1 MATRN
6 GKIVKP
12 SNITNV
18 YFNAWVRYSEKDAWV
33 TLVNDSPN
41 PANDVILYD
50 TEKPLYVK
58 VAVSSTG
65 GSDKYSFQ
73 GLNSGGGGIGGHGND
88 DIWTDNI
95 NSTVTRWEAKE
106 FELYFEAGQTGGAW
120 EIHFPLEQT
129 IPLTLLPDGT
139 CQAVGKTF
147 EPPTNDSTSNIE
159 STIKI
164 RPVEPYSLTPKQ
176 PSLTYGKDGGS
187 GDISMDA
194 VWNDAEKGFDVKF
207 TYNRIRDI
215 SLTFQAEGAMAT
227 EKYGAFGDLGK
238 SLSVTP
244 VSTDSVIAVLARGK
258 TNMNAVT
265 FADLSAYLNDKP
277 INPND
282 ACDMCAYA
290 LYATAGV
297 NNVVWCGGTDLA
309 ACIKTFQDYMTRTP
323 QVSCIVIDGGFTTTK
338 EDAATILAGIK
349 KIDGHWDATAILN
362 CNAAADHTGKP
373 CSSEDAVVTMG
384 FIKTGA
390 NILPLSAI
398 RAGLCARSDAEYGAP
413 ARSGGNLP
421 IPNAEAWGSYEG
433 NSFTAMPISETL
445 ATSLSAE
452 GVCAV
457 VNYSGTYRTWG
468 DHTSL
473 FAAGTITDERARFD
487 NSIRMLRSITNRFQ
501 LKYRASIDSPFT
513 LQMRNDIINEQLDY
527 LNGLVAKGAL
537 IGKPTCEFRAID
549 NPKDNIQKGEF
560 KWNITCTTTNPL
572 KYAYVNV
579 SYTSA
584 GLDSLVEEG

>member
-1 MATRN
+1 MAFTLIFS
-6 GKIVKP
+6 GYV
-12 SNITNV
+12 TNYSHAKFSIYCKTSEDAEWTHV
-18 YFNAWVRYSEKDAWV
+18 GENYSGLQAIPAWNQDTDMWVMLRRSSDQGYCLQQKD
-33 TLVNDSPN
+33 
-41 PANDVILYD
+41 
-50 TEKPLYVK
+50 
-58 VAVSSTG
+58 
-65 GSDKYSFQ
+65 GS
-73 GLNSGGGGIGGHGND
+73 G
-88 DIWTDNI
+88 WM
-95 NSTVTRWEAKE
+95 R
-106 FELYFEAGQTGGAW
+106 
-120 EIHFPLEQT
+120 
-129 IPLTLLPDGT
+129 
-139 CQAVGKTF
+139 
-147 EPPTNDSTSNIE
+147 
-159 STIKI
+159 
-164 RPVEPYSLTPKQ
+164 
-176 PSLTYGKDGGS
+176 PSLIVP
-187 GDISMDA
+187 GDSSVSVAYEIEE
-194 VWNDAEKGFDVKF
+194 WDAEHVIFHVKSKDYGADKQIGVSIPQSSCCTTYFDTDHAFVDGPPWYPELNMDYLIRLRAKSPASFVKSSKPQAKWQGSSSDVKF
-207 TYNRIRDI
+207 TPVWNSGSNGWDI
-215 SLTFQAEGAMAT
+215 TINPSVNGGLTIDYEYEVSMAT

-244 VSTDSVIAVLARGK
+244 VSTDTVVAVLARGK
-258 TNMNAVT
+258 TDLNAAT
-265 FADLSAYLNDKP
+265 FADLSAYLGDRS
-277 INPND
+277 INPSD

-362 CNAAADHTGKP
+362 CNAAQDHTGKP

-390 NILPLSAI
+390 NVLPLSAI

-421 IPNAEAWGSYEG
+421 IPNAEAWGSYDS
-433 NSFTAMPISETL
+433 NNFTAMPISETL
-445 ATSLSAE
+445 STSLSAE

-572 KYAYVNV
+572 KYAYVSV

>member
-1 MATRN
+1 MAN
-6 GKIVKP
+6 IAFGISGKLAHSGIKFNEFVKHSESEEWKQVITDATNDVNYYYDP
-12 SNITNV
+12 TQKDLYVRLQISPRNIT
-18 YFNAWVRYSEKDAWV
+18 R
-33 TLVNDSPN
+33 
-41 PANDVILYD
+41 
-50 TEKPLYVK
+50 
-58 VAVSSTG
+58 
-65 GSDKYSFQ
+65 YSFQ
-73 GLNSGGGGIGGHGND
+73 GNNSEGYGFGHADDDAFVLGTDVGADPVKWTRDELEFFVPKKTDSGGMSIYAPYQN
-88 DIWTDNI
+88 
-95 NSTVTRWEAKE
+95 
-106 FELYFEAGQTGGAW
+106 
-120 EIHFPLEQT
+120 T
-129 IPLTLLPDGT
+129 IPLTLLPEGT
-139 CQAVGKTF
+139 CESIGKTF
-147 EPPTNDSTSNIE
+147 EPPTNDSTNNIE

-164 RPVEPYSLTPKQ
+164 RPVEPYSLKPEQ
-176 PSLTYGKDGGS
+176 PSLTYGNSGS
-187 GDISMDA
+187 GSISMDA

-207 TYNRIRDI
+207 TYNRISNI
-215 SLTFQAEGAMAT
+215 SLTFQAEGAMTT

-244 VSTDSVIAVLARGK
+244 VSTDTVIAVLARGK
-258 TNMNAVT
+258 TDMNAAT
-265 FADLSAYLNDKP
+265 FADLAAYLNDKP
-277 INPND
+277 INPSD

-390 NILPLSAI
+390 NVLPLSAI

-421 IPNAEAWGSYEG
+421 IPNAEAWGSYES

-572 KYAYVNV
+572 KYAYVSV

>member
-1 MATRN
+1 MAYTLKFS
-6 GKIVKP
+6 GYATYYAYAQYVIYCKTLVDAEW
-12 SNITNV
+12 TNV
-18 YFNAWVRYSEKDAWV
+18 GEN
-33 TLVNDSPN
+33 
-41 PANDVILYD
+41 
-50 TEKPLYVK
+50 
-58 VAVSSTG
+58 
-65 GSDKYSFQ
+65 
-73 GLNSGGGGIGGHGND
+73 GGGLRAIPAWNQDTDMWVMLRRSGKND
-88 DIWTDNI
+88 YCLQQ
-95 NSTVTRWEAKE
+95 R
-106 FELYFEAGQTGGAW
+106 
-120 EIHFPLEQT
+120 
-129 IPLTLLPDGT
+129 DGS
-139 CQAVGKTF
+139 GWM
-147 EPPTNDSTSNIE
+147 
-159 STIKI
+159 
-164 RPVEPYSLTPKQ
+164 R
-176 PSLTYGKDGGS
+176 PSLIIT
-187 GDISMDA
+187 GDSSVSVAYEIEE
-194 VWNDAEKGFDVKF
+194 WDAEHVIFHVKSKDYGADKEIGVSIPQSSCCPTYFDKVHAFVDGPPWYPETNVEYLIRFRANPPASFVKSSKPQAKWQGSSSDVKF
-207 TYNRIRDI
+207 TPVWNSGSNGWDI
-215 SLTFQAEGAMAT
+215 TISPSVNDYLTIDYEYEVSMAT

-244 VSTDSVIAVLARGK
+244 VSTDTVIAVLARGK
-258 TNMNAVT
+258 TDMNAVT
-265 FADLSAYLNDKP
+265 FADLSAYLGDRS
-277 INPND
+277 INPSD

-390 NILPLSAI
+390 NVLPLSAI

-421 IPNAEAWGSYEG
+421 IPNAEAWGSYDG
-433 NSFTAMPISETL
+433 SAFTAMPISETL

-572 KYAYVNV
+572 KYAYVSV

>member
-1 MATRN
+1 MAN
-6 GKIVKP
+6 ISFGISGKLANSGIRFNEFVKHSESEEWKQVVEDGTNVNYTYDP
-12 SNITNV
+12 TEKDLYVRLQISPRNIT
-18 YFNAWVRYSEKDAWV
+18 R
-33 TLVNDSPN
+33 
-41 PANDVILYD
+41 
-50 TEKPLYVK
+50 
-58 VAVSSTG
+58 
-65 GSDKYSFQ
+65 YSFQ
-73 GLNSGGGGIGGHGND
+73 GNNSEGYGFGHANDDAFVLGTDVGADPVKWTRDELEFFVPKKTDSGGMSIYAPYQN
-88 DIWTDNI
+88 
-95 NSTVTRWEAKE
+95 
-106 FELYFEAGQTGGAW
+106 
-120 EIHFPLEQT
+120 T
-129 IPLTLLPDGT
+129 IPLTLLPEGT
-139 CQAVGKTF
+139 CESIGKTF
-147 EPPTNDSTSNIE
+147 EPPVNDSTSSVE

-164 RPVEPYSLTPKQ
+164 RPVEPYSLKPEQ
-176 PSLTYGKDGGS
+176 PSLTYGHGGS
-187 GDISMDA
+187 GNVSMDA
-194 VWNDAEKGFDVKF
+194 VWNEAEKGFDVKF
-207 TYNRIRDI
+207 TYNRISNI
-215 SLTFQAEGAMAT
+215 SLTFQAEGAMTT

-244 VSTDSVIAVLARGK
+244 VSTDTVIAVLARGK
-258 TNMNAVT
+258 TDLNAVT

-362 CNAAADHTGKP
+362 CNAAQDHTGKP

-390 NILPLSAI
+390 NVLPLSAI

-421 IPNAEAWGSYEG
+421 IPNAEAWGSYDN

-572 KYAYVNV
+572 KYAYVSV

>member
-1 MATRN
+1 MATVVINPHCSGSPHIGRFLYFKYNESDGWQEYGNSVSVGSGENPTVFFRITYEWERAHVGLETFAFN
-6 GKIVKP
+6 GTTEPRVYDEGGGVTGTVLKWAAKEIILRADVDNNIVSEIKIDAYTAWIADMRLDSELTYIDGAP
-12 SNITNV
+12 WYFEPFNSNP
-18 YFNAWVRYSEKDAWV
+18 V
-33 TLVNDSPN
+33 TLRLRANAPATLSKTEPPILTDSDGAVLKTENIWNDSGN
-41 PANDVILYD
+41 GWNIKYTAKQADNRGLFLR
-50 TEKPLYVK
+50 TNAE
-58 VAVSSTG
+58 VS
-65 GSDKYSFQ
+65 
-73 GLNSGGGGIGGHGND
+73 
-88 DIWTDNI
+88 
-95 NSTVTRWEAKE
+95 
-106 FELYFEAGQTGGAW
+106 
-120 EIHFPLEQT
+120 
-129 IPLTLLPDGT
+129 
-139 CQAVGKTF
+139 
-147 EPPTNDSTSNIE
+147 
-159 STIKI
+159 
-164 RPVEPYSLTPKQ
+164 
-176 PSLTYGKDGGS
+176 
-187 GDISMDA
+187 
-194 VWNDAEKGFDVKF
+194 
-207 TYNRIRDI
+207 
-215 SLTFQAEGAMAT
+215 MAT

-244 VSTDSVIAVLARGK
+244 VSTDTVIAVLAIDKDKG
-258 TNMNAVT
+258 TAT
-265 FADLSAYLNDKP
+265 YADLSAYLGDEA

-282 ACDMCAYA
+282 ANDMCAYA
-290 LYATAGV
+290 LYAMAGV
-297 NNVVWCGGTDLA
+297 NNVVWCGGADLA
-309 ACIKTFQDYMTRTP
+309 TCLDTFKQYMIKSP
-323 QVSCIVIDGGFTTTK
+323 QVSCIVIHGAFTTRK

-362 CNAAADHTGKP
+362 CDAAPDHTGKP

-421 IPNAEAWGSYEG
+421 IPNAEAWGGYDG
-433 NSFTAMPISETL
+433 KTFTPLAISETL

-473 FAAGTITDERARFD
+473 FTAGAVADERARFD

-572 KYAYVNV
+572 KYAYVSV

>member
-1 MATRN
+1 MATRS

-18 YFNAWVRYSEKDAWV
+18 YFNAWMRYSESGEWV
-33 TLVNDSPN
+33 KVVDNSPSPEN
-41 PANDVILYD
+41 NGIAYD
-50 TEKPLYVK
+50 TDKPLYVK

-65 GSDKYSFQ
+65 GSDHYSFQ
-73 GLNSGGGGIGGHGND
+73 GLNSGGGGIGGHRND
-88 DIWTDNI
+88 DIWTDYI
-95 NSTVTRWEAKE
+95 NSTITRWEAKG
-106 FELYFEAGQTGGAW
+106 FELYFAPGQTGGAW
-120 EIHFPLEQT
+120 EIHFPLEKT
-129 IPLTLLPDGT
+129 IPLTLLPDGI
-139 CQAVGKTF
+139 CHAIPKTF
-147 EPPTNDSTSNIE
+147 EPPVNDSTSNVE

-164 RPVEPYSLTPKQ
+164 RPVEPNSLKPEQ
-176 PSLTYGKDGGS
+176 PSLTYSQNGS
-187 GDISMDA
+187 GDIIMDA
-194 VWNDAEKGFDVKF
+194 VWNEAEKGFDVKF
-207 TYNRIRDI
+207 TYNRISDI
-215 SLTFQAEGAMAT
+215 SLTFQAKTAMAT

-244 VSTDSVIAVLARGK
+244 VSTDTVIAVLARGK
-258 TNMNAVT
+258 T
-265 FADLSAYLNDKP
+265 DLN
-277 INPND
+277 
-282 ACDMCAYA
+282 
-290 LYATAGV
+290 
-297 NNVVWCGGTDLA
+297 
-309 ACIKTFQDYMTRTP
+309 
-323 QVSCIVIDGGFTTTK
+323 
-338 EDAATILAGIK
+338 AATILAGIK

-362 CNAAADHTGKP
+362 CNAAQDHTGKP

-445 ATSLSAE
+445 ATRLSAE

-473 FAAGTITDERARFD
+473 FAAGTVSDERARFD

-572 KYAYVNV
+572 KYAYVSV

>member
-1 MATRN
+1 MSFTLRFSGYATSYSHAKFSIYCKTSENAEWTHVGEDSN
-6 GKIVKP
+6 GLQAIPAWNQDTDMWVMLRRISNQGYCLQQRDGSGWTSPVLIVPGDSSVSIAYEIEEWDAEHVIFHVKP
-12 SNITNV
+12 KDYGADKQIRVSIPQSSCCTT
-18 YFNAWVRYSEKDAWV
+18 YFDKDHAFVDGPPWY
-33 TLVNDSPN
+33 P
-41 PANDVILYD
+41 
-50 TEKPLYVK
+50 
-58 VAVSSTG
+58 
-65 GSDKYSFQ
+65 
-73 GLNSGGGGIGGHGND
+73 
-88 DIWTDNI
+88 
-95 NSTVTRWEAKE
+95 
-106 FELYFEAGQTGGAW
+106 EL
-120 EIHFPLEQT
+120 
-129 IPLTLLPDGT
+129 
-139 CQAVGKTF
+139 
-147 EPPTNDSTSNIE
+147 NIE
-159 STIKI
+159 YLI
-164 RPVEPYSLTPKQ
+164 RLRAKSPASFVKSSKPKAKWQDSSL
-176 PSLTYGKDGGS
+176 S
-187 GDISMDA
+187 
-194 VWNDAEKGFDVKF
+194 VKF
-207 TYNRIRDI
+207 TPVWNSASNGWDI
-215 SLTFQAEGAMAT
+215 TINPSVNNHLTIDYEYEVQMAT

-244 VSTDSVIAVLARGK
+244 VDTDTVIAVLARGK
-258 TNMNAVT
+258 TDMNAAT
-265 FADLSAYLNDKP
+265 FADLSAYLGDRP
-277 INPND
+277 INPSD

-421 IPNAEAWGSYEG
+421 IPNAEAWGSYDG
-433 NSFTAMPISETL
+433 SSFTAMPISETL
-445 ATSLSAE
+445 STSLSAE

-572 KYAYVNV
+572 KYAYVSV

>member
-1 MATRN
+1 MAFTLSISGYATYYAYAKFNIYYKTAADAEWTRTGQN
-6 GKIVKP
+6 GDGLNAIPAWGQDSEMWVQLIKDWTGNGFCLQQGDGSGGWVYPALKMGDSFMDSTNEYEIVEWNASHVIFRIFAKDYGANKTISVSIP
-12 SNITNV
+12 QSNCSRVIMDETRAFV
-18 YFNAWVRYSEKDAWV
+18 DGCPWVPEFNTTTLLKLRPIAPASFVKSEKPTV
-33 TLVNDSPN
+33 TFP
-41 PANDVILYD
+41 D
-50 TEKPLYVK
+50 TSSAHS
-58 VAVSSTG
+58 VAVAWNEQAKGWDLTINPS
-65 GSDKYSFQ
+65 GSNTTS
-73 GLNSGGGGIGGHGND
+73 
-88 DIWTDNI
+88 I
-95 NSTVTRWEAKE
+95 NYV
-106 FELYFEAGQTGGAW
+106 
-120 EIHFPLEQT
+120 
-129 IPLTLLPDGT
+129 
-139 CQAVGKTF
+139 
-147 EPPTNDSTSNIE
+147 
-159 STIKI
+159 
-164 RPVEPYSLTPKQ
+164 
-176 PSLTYGKDGGS
+176 
-187 GDISMDA
+187 
-194 VWNDAEKGFDVKF
+194 AEV
-207 TYNRIRDI
+207 N
-215 SLTFQAEGAMAT
+215 MAT

-244 VSTDSVIAVLARGK
+244 VSTDTVIAVLARGK
-258 TNMNAVT
+258 TNLNAAT

-277 INPND
+277 INPSD

-349 KIDGHWDATAILN
+349 KVDGHWDATAILN
-362 CNAAADHTGKP
+362 CNAAQDHTGKP

-421 IPNAEAWGSYEG
+421 IPNAEAWGSYAS

-473 FAAGTITDERARFD
+473 FAAGTVTDERARFD

-501 LKYRASIDSPFT
+501 IKYRASIDAPFT

-572 KYAYVNV
+572 KYAYVSV

>member
-1 MATRN
+1 MASRTGQLSGNLAQSGIR
-6 GKIVKP
+6 
-12 SNITNV
+12 
-18 YFNAWVRYSEKDAWV
+18 FNAFQRYSEEDEWTQTAINETNKTSWQ
-33 TLVNDSPN
+33 
-41 PANDVILYD
+41 YD
-50 TEKPLYVK
+50 TEKDLYIRLQISPVN
-58 VAVSSTG
+58 ASR
-65 GSDKYSFQ
+65 YSFQ
-73 GLNSGGGGIGGHGND
+73 GNNSGEYYHQ
-88 DIWTDNI
+88 TDA
-95 NSTVTRWEAKE
+95 STSAIESTIVRWDRDELE
-106 FELYFEAGQTGGAW
+106 FFMPKGQTGANW
-120 EIHFPLEQT
+120 SIYAPYQNT
-129 IPLTLLPDGT
+129 IPLTLLPEGT
-139 CQAVGKTF
+139 CKSIGKTF
-147 EPPTNDSTSNIE
+147 EPPVYDGSDYTE

-164 RPVEPYSLTPKQ
+164 RPVEPYSLINEQ
-176 PSLTYGKDGGS
+176 PSLTYGTNG

-194 VWNDAEKGFDVKF
+194 VWNEAEKGFDVKF
-207 TYNRIRDI
+207 TYRKISDI
-215 SLTFQAEGAMAT
+215 SLTFKAEIAMAT

-244 VSTDSVIAVLARGK
+244 VSTDTVIAVLARGK
-258 TNMNAVT
+258 TDMNAVT

-277 INPND
+277 INPSD

-362 CNAAADHTGKP
+362 CNAAQDHTGKP
-373 CSSEDAVVTMG
+373 CADENAVVTMG

-390 NILPLSAI
+390 NVLPLSAI

-421 IPNAEAWGSYEG
+421 IPNAEAWGSYDSK
-433 NSFTAMPISETL
+433 SFTAMSISETL

-473 FAAGTITDERARFD
+473 FAAGAISDERARFD

-572 KYAYVNV
+572 KYAYVSV

>member
-1 MATRN
+1 MADSISLSGN
-6 GKIVKP
+6 LAESGILFNAFVKHSESEVWRQIDEDKTNVSYVYEADKNDLYIRLQISP
-12 SNITNV
+12 SN
-18 YFNAWVRYSEKDAWV
+18 
-33 TLVNDSPN
+33 
-41 PANDVILYD
+41 
-50 TEKPLYVK
+50 
-58 VAVSSTG
+58 STR
-65 GSDKYSFQ
+65 YSFQ
-73 GLNSGGGGIGGHGND
+73 GNNSGGSGFGY
-88 DIWTDNI
+88 TDKDAFVSGKDAEI
-95 NSTVTRWEAKE
+95 VKWVRDELE
-106 FELYFEAGQTGGAW
+106 FFVPKKTPANGAM
-120 EIHFPLEQT
+120 IYAPYQNT
-129 IPLTLLPDGT
+129 IPITLLPDGT
-139 CQAVGKTF
+139 CESIGETF
-147 EPPTNDSTSNIE
+147 EPPTNDSTSNVE

-164 RPVEPYSLTPKQ
+164 RPVEPYSLKPER
-176 PSLTYGKDGGS
+176 PILTYGTGGS
-187 GDISMDA
+187 GNISMDA
-194 VWNDAEKGFDVKF
+194 VWNEAEKGFDVKF
-207 TYNRIRDI
+207 TYKRIRDI
-215 SLTFQAEGAMAT
+215 SLKFQAEVAMAT

-244 VSTDSVIAVLARGK
+244 VSTDTVIAVLARGK
-258 TNMNAVT
+258 TDLNAAT

-309 ACIKTFQDYMTRTP
+309 ACIKTFQDYITRTP

-362 CNAAADHTGKP
+362 CNAAQDHTGKP

-390 NILPLSAI
+390 NVLPLSAI

-421 IPNAEAWGSYEG
+421 IPNAEAWGSYDS
-433 NSFTAMPISETL
+433 NNFTAMPISETL

-572 KYAYVNV
+572 KYAYVSV

>member
-1 MATRN
+1 MSTQSGGLSDLLAASGIFFNAFQRYSKDEGWTQTATDAKN
-6 GKIVKP
+6 GYLWQYDTSKDLYIRVQISP
-12 SNITNV
+12 TNV
-18 YFNAWVRYSEKDAWV
+18 KR
-33 TLVNDSPN
+33 
-41 PANDVILYD
+41 
-50 TEKPLYVK
+50 
-58 VAVSSTG
+58 
-65 GSDKYSFQ
+65 YSFQ
-73 GLNSGGGGIGGHGND
+73 GSNSGGDYNPTDAFTEGIE
-88 DIWTDNI
+88 
-95 NSTVTRWEAKE
+95 STIVRWVRDEIE
-106 FELYFEAGQTGGAW
+106 FFIPKGQSVANW
-120 EIHFPLEQT
+120 SISSPYSVT

-139 CQAVGKTF
+139 CESIRETF
-147 EPPTNDSTSNIE
+147 EPPVNDTRNNVE

-164 RPVEPYSLTPKQ
+164 RPVEPYILKPEQ
-176 PSLTYGKDGGS
+176 PSLTYGHGGS
-187 GDISMDA
+187 GNISMDA
-194 VWNDAEKGFDVKF
+194 VWNEAEKGFDVKF
-207 TYNRIRDI
+207 TYNRINDI
-215 SLTFQAEGAMAT
+215 SLTFKAEDAMAT

-244 VSTDSVIAVLARGK
+244 ISTDTVIAVLARGK
-258 TNMNAVT
+258 TDLNAAT

-277 INPND
+277 INPSD

-323 QVSCIVIDGGFTTTK
+323 QVSCIVIDGGFTTSK

-362 CNAAADHTGKP
+362 CNAAEDRTGKP

-421 IPNAEAWGSYEG
+421 IPNAEAWGSYES

-572 KYAYVNV
+572 KYAYVSV

>member
-1 MATRN
+1 MAYKLRFSGYASYYAYANYYIYCKTLVDAEWTNVGVNDN
-6 GKIVKP
+6 GLKAIPAWNQDTDMWVMLRRSGKNTYCLQQKDGSGWMSPSLIVPGDSSVSLDYEIEEWDAEHVIFHVKP
-12 SNITNV
+12 KDYGADKQIGVSIPQSSCCIT
-18 YFNAWVRYSEKDAWV
+18 YFDKVHAFVDGPPWYPETNYEYLIRLRAKSPASFVKSSKPKAEWQ
-33 TLVNDSPN
+33 DS
-41 PANDVILYD
+41 
-50 TEKPLYVK
+50 
-58 VAVSSTG
+58 
-65 GSDKYSFQ
+65 
-73 GLNSGGGGIGGHGND
+73 
-88 DIWTDNI
+88 
-95 NSTVTRWEAKE
+95 
-106 FELYFEAGQTGGAW
+106 
-120 EIHFPLEQT
+120 
-129 IPLTLLPDGT
+129 
-139 CQAVGKTF
+139 
-147 EPPTNDSTSNIE
+147 
-159 STIKI
+159 
-164 RPVEPYSLTPKQ
+164 SL
-176 PSLTYGKDGGS
+176 
-187 GDISMDA
+187 
-194 VWNDAEKGFDVKF
+194 DVKF
-207 TYNRIRDI
+207 TPVWNSGSNGWDI
-215 SLTFQAEGAMAT
+215 TIDPSVNNYLTIDYEYEVQMAT

-244 VSTDSVIAVLARGK
+244 VSTDTVVAVLARGK
-258 TNMNAVT
+258 TDMNAVT
-265 FADLSAYLNDKP
+265 FADLSAYLGDRS

-323 QVSCIVIDGGFTTTK
+323 QVSCIVIDGGFTTSK

-421 IPNAEAWGSYEG
+421 IPNAEAWGSYDS
-433 NSFTAMPISETL
+433 NNFTAMPISETL

-572 KYAYVNV
+572 KYAYVSV

>member
-1 MATRN
+1 MASRSGGISGN
-6 GKIVKP
+6 LAHSGIR
-12 SNITNV
+12 
-18 YFNAWVRYSEKDAWV
+18 FNAFQRYSEDEEWTQTAINETNKISW
-33 TLVNDSPN
+33 N
-41 PANDVILYD
+41 YD
-50 TEKPLYVK
+50 TEKDLYIRLQISPVN
-58 VAVSSTG
+58 ASR
-65 GSDKYSFQ
+65 YSFQ
-73 GLNSGGGGIGGHGND
+73 GDNSGEYYNP
-88 DIWTDNI
+88 TDA
-95 NSTVTRWEAKE
+95 STSAIESTIVRWVRDELE
-106 FELYFEAGQTGGAW
+106 FFIPKGQSGAGWSIYAPYQN
-120 EIHFPLEQT
+120 T
-129 IPLTLLPDGT
+129 IPLTLLPNGT
-139 CQAVGKTF
+139 CESIRETF
-147 EPPTNDSTSNIE
+147 EPPVNDTTNNVE

-164 RPVEPYSLTPKQ
+164 RPVDPYSLTPKQ
-176 PSLTYGKDGGS
+176 PSLTYTHSGS
-187 GDISMDA
+187 GNISMDA

-207 TYNRIRDI
+207 TYNRISGI
-215 SLTFQAEGAMAT
+215 SLTFQAEIAMAT

-244 VSTDSVIAVLARGK
+244 VSTDTVIAVLARGK

-265 FADLSAYLNDKP
+265 FADLSAYLNDRP
-277 INPND
+277 INPSD

-323 QVSCIVIDGGFTTTK
+323 QVSCIVIDGGFTTSK

-362 CNAAADHTGKP
+362 CNAAQDHTGKP

-421 IPNAEAWGSYEG
+421 IPNAEAWGSYES

-473 FAAGTITDERARFD
+473 FAAGSITDERARFD

-572 KYAYVNV
+572 KYAYVSV

>member
-1 MATRN
+1 MAFTLSISGYKTSSSVFQFLVYYKTSDQAEWSYVGTGQNPFRNFYSWYQDSEMWLRIVTNWDKSNYCLQENGSSGWVEPTLMMDDAPMNIGTEYERVEWDADHVIFRILPKDYGESKAIYVSIPYSQCSRVVFDAERAFLDGCPWCPTFNSSTRIRLRSKSPATFAEDKN
-6 GKIVKP
+6 PTVTFSETSSSQSVDI
-12 SNITNV
+12 
-18 YFNAWVRYSEKDAWV
+18 AWDEKSKGWDL
-33 TLVNDSPN
+33 TIN
-41 PANDVILYD
+41 PAKSAETSI
-50 TEKPLYVK
+50 
-58 VAVSSTG
+58 
-65 GSDKYSFQ
+65 KY
-73 GLNSGGGGIGGHGND
+73 
-88 DIWTDNI
+88 
-95 NSTVTRWEAKE
+95 EME
-106 FELYFEAGQTGGAW
+106 
-120 EIHFPLEQT
+120 
-129 IPLTLLPDGT
+129 
-139 CQAVGKTF
+139 
-147 EPPTNDSTSNIE
+147 
-159 STIKI
+159 
-164 RPVEPYSLTPKQ
+164 
-176 PSLTYGKDGGS
+176 
-187 GDISMDA
+187 
-194 VWNDAEKGFDVKF
+194 
-207 TYNRIRDI
+207 
-215 SLTFQAEGAMAT
+215 EGMAT

-244 VSTDSVIAVLARGK
+244 VSTDTVIAVLAREK
-258 TNMNAVT
+258 TDLNAAT
-265 FADLSAYLNDKP
+265 FADLSAYLGDRQ
-277 INPND
+277 INPSN

-297 NNVVWCGGTDLA
+297 NNVVWCGGNDLA

-323 QVSCIVIDGGFTTTK
+323 QVSCIVIDGAFTTSK

-349 KIDGHWDATAILN
+349 NIDGHWDATAILN

-421 IPNAEAWGSYEG
+421 IPNAEAWGSYDSK
-433 NSFTAMPISETL
+433 SFTAMPISETL

-452 GVCAV
+452 GVCSV

-473 FAAGTITDERARFD
+473 FAAGTVSDERARFD

-572 KYAYVNV
+572 KYAYVSV

>member
-1 MATRN
+1 MAFTLSIN
-6 GKIVKP
+6 GYKNSSSVFQFL
-12 SNITNV
+12 V
-18 YFNAWVRYSEKDAWV
+18 YYKTSEQAEWTYV
-33 TLVNDSPN
+33 GRGEN
-41 PANDVILYD
+41 P
-50 TEKPLYVK
+50 
-58 VAVSSTG
+58 
-65 GSDKYSFQ
+65 FQ
-73 GLNSGGGGIGGHGND
+73 NLNSWNQDSEMWLRIV
-88 DIWTDNI
+88 TDWKQSNYCLQ
-95 NSTVTRWEAKE
+95 EK
-106 FELYFEAGQTGGAW
+106 GASGW
-120 EIHFPLEQT
+120 
-129 IPLTLLPDGT
+129 
-139 CQAVGKTF
+139 
-147 EPPTNDSTSNIE
+147 
-159 STIKI
+159 
-164 RPVEPYSLTPKQ
+164 VEPTLMMNDAPMNIGTEYERVEWDADHVIFRILPKDYGENKAIQVSIPYSQCSRVGFVSDRDRAFL
-176 PSLTYGKDGGS
+176 DGCPWCPTFNS
-187 GDISMDA
+187 NTLIRLRPIAPASFVKTEEPTITFSNELA
-194 VWNDAEKGFDVKF
+194 KATATAAWNDNDNGWD
-207 TYNRIRDI
+207 
-215 SLTFQAEGAMAT
+215 LTINPDRSPQTLIKYELETSMAT

-244 VSTDSVIAVLARGK
+244 VSTDTVIVVLARGK
-258 TNMNAVT
+258 TDMNAST

-277 INPND
+277 INPSD

-323 QVSCIVIDGGFTTTK
+323 QVSCIVIDGGFTTSK
-338 EDAATILAGIK
+338 ADASTILAGIK

-373 CSSEDAVVTMG
+373 CSSEDAIVTMG

-421 IPNAEAWGSYEG
+421 IPNAEAWGSYDS
-433 NSFTAMPISETL
+433 NNFTAMPISETL
-445 ATSLSAE
+445 ATSLSAQ

-572 KYAYVNV
+572 KYAYVSV

>member
-1 MATRN
+1 MAYTLKFS
-6 GKIVKP
+6 GYATYYAYAQYVIYCKTLVDAEW
-12 SNITNV
+12 TNV
-18 YFNAWVRYSEKDAWV
+18 GENGAGLKAIPAWNQDTDMWVMLRRSGMNKYCLQQRDGSGWMRPSLIITEDSSVSVAYEIEEWDAEHVIFHVKSKDYGADKEIGVSIPQSSCCPTYFDKVHAFVDGPPWYPETNTEYLIRLRAKPPASFVKSSKPQANWQGSSSNRKFTPVWNSGSNGWDI
-33 TLVNDSPN
+33 TINPSVNDLL
-41 PANDVILYD
+41 AIDY
-50 TEKPLYVK
+50 EYE
-58 VAVSSTG
+58 VS
-65 GSDKYSFQ
+65 
-73 GLNSGGGGIGGHGND
+73 
-88 DIWTDNI
+88 
-95 NSTVTRWEAKE
+95 
-106 FELYFEAGQTGGAW
+106 
-120 EIHFPLEQT
+120 
-129 IPLTLLPDGT
+129 
-139 CQAVGKTF
+139 
-147 EPPTNDSTSNIE
+147 
-159 STIKI
+159 
-164 RPVEPYSLTPKQ
+164 
-176 PSLTYGKDGGS
+176 
-187 GDISMDA
+187 
-194 VWNDAEKGFDVKF
+194 
-207 TYNRIRDI
+207 
-215 SLTFQAEGAMAT
+215 MAT

-244 VSTDSVIAVLARGK
+244 VSTDTVIAVLAREK
-258 TNMNAVT
+258 TDLNAAT
-265 FADLSAYLNDKP
+265 FADLSAYLGDRQ
-277 INPND
+277 INPSND
-282 ACDMCAYA
+282 CDMCAYA

-323 QVSCIVIDGGFTTTK
+323 QVSCIVIDGAFTTSK

-349 KIDGHWDATAILN
+349 NIDGHWDATAILN
-362 CNAAADHTGKP
+362 CDAAQDHTGKP

-390 NILPLSAI
+390 NVLPLSAI

-421 IPNAEAWGSYEG
+421 IPNAESWGSYD
-433 NSFTAMPISETL
+433 SKAFTAMPISETL

-572 KYAYVNV
+572 KYAYVSV

>member
-1 MATRN
+1 MAFKLSFSGYADN
-6 GKIVKP
+6 
-12 SNITNV
+12 
-18 YFNAWVRYSEKDAWV
+18 YSHAKNDIYCK
-33 TLVNDSPN
+33 TLVDSEWQN
-41 PANDVILYD
+41 VGKD
-50 TEKPLYVK
+50 
-58 VAVSSTG
+58 STG
-65 GSDKYSFQ
+65 LQAIPAWNQDTDMWVMLRRSSENGYCLQQRDGSGWVSPVLIVMGDSSVSVAYEIEEWDAEHVIFHVKSKDYGADKR
-73 GLNSGGGGIGGHGND
+73 IGVSIPQSSCCTTYFDKDHAFVDGPP
-88 DIWTDNI
+88 WYP
-95 NSTVTRWEAKE
+95 
-106 FELYFEAGQTGGAW
+106 EL
-120 EIHFPLEQT
+120 
-129 IPLTLLPDGT
+129 
-139 CQAVGKTF
+139 
-147 EPPTNDSTSNIE
+147 NIE
-159 STIKI
+159 YLI
-164 RPVEPYSLTPKQ
+164 RLRAKSPASFVKSSKPQAKWQ
-176 PSLTYGKDGGS
+176 DPSLS
-187 GDISMDA
+187 
-194 VWNDAEKGFDVKF
+194 VKF
-207 TYNRIRDI
+207 TPVWNSISNGWDI
-215 SLTFQAEGAMAT
+215 TINPSVNNSLTIDYEYEVQMAT

-244 VSTDSVIAVLARGK
+244 VSTDTVIAVLARGK
-258 TNMNAVT
+258 TDMNAAT
-265 FADLSAYLNDKP
+265 FADLSAYLGDRT

-323 QVSCIVIDGGFTTTK
+323 QVSCIVIDGGFTTSK

-362 CNAAADHTGKP
+362 CNAAQDHTGKP

-390 NILPLSAI
+390 NVLPLSAI

-421 IPNAEAWGSYEG
+421 IPNAEAWGSYAS

-445 ATSLSAE
+445 ATQLSAE

-572 KYAYVNV
+572 KYAYVSV

>member
-1 MATRN
+1 
-6 GKIVKP
+6 
-12 SNITNV
+12 
-18 YFNAWVRYSEKDAWV
+18 
-33 TLVNDSPN
+33 
-41 PANDVILYD
+41 
-50 TEKPLYVK
+50 
-58 VAVSSTG
+58 
-65 GSDKYSFQ
+65 
-73 GLNSGGGGIGGHGND
+73 
-88 DIWTDNI
+88 
-95 NSTVTRWEAKE
+95 
-106 FELYFEAGQTGGAW
+106 
-120 EIHFPLEQT
+120 
-129 IPLTLLPDGT
+129 
-139 CQAVGKTF
+139 
-147 EPPTNDSTSNIE
+147 
-159 STIKI
+159 
-164 RPVEPYSLTPKQ
+164 
-176 PSLTYGKDGGS
+176 
-187 GDISMDA
+187 
-194 VWNDAEKGFDVKF
+194 
-207 TYNRIRDI
+207 
-215 SLTFQAEGAMAT
+215 MAT

-244 VSTDSVIAVLARGK
+244 VDTDTVIAVLARGK
-258 TNMNAVT
+258 TDLNAAT
-265 FADLSAYLNDKP
+265 FADLSAYLGDRP
-277 INPND
+277 INPSD
-282 ACDMCAYA
+282 YCDMCAYA

-309 ACIKTFQDYMTRTP
+309 ACIKTFKDYMTRTP

-421 IPNAEAWGSYEG
+421 IPNAEAWGSYDSK
-433 NSFTAMPISETL
+433 NFTAMPISETL

-473 FAAGTITDERARFD
+473 FAGGTITDERARFD

-572 KYAYVNV
+572 KYAYVSV

>member
-1 MATRN
+1 MAFTLSISGYATNYAHADFSICYKTSEDAEWTITGRNNDGLKAIPAWGQDSEMWVQLIWTSNSDFLQQGTDGGGWVSPALKMGDSLMDSTNEYEIVEWDASHVIFRIFAKDYGANKTISVSIPQSMCSRVIMDETRAFIDGCPWVPRFN
-6 GKIVKP
+6 KTTLLKLRPIAPASFVK
-12 SNITNV
+12 
-18 YFNAWVRYSEKDAWV
+18 SEKPTV
-33 TLVNDSPN
+33 TFSG
-41 PANDVILYD
+41 
-50 TEKPLYVK
+50 TSSGSS
-58 VAVSSTG
+58 VAVAWNEQAKGWDLT
-65 GSDKYSFQ
+65 
-73 GLNSGGGGIGGHGND
+73 
-88 DIWTDNI
+88 I
-95 NSTVTRWEAKE
+95 NPSVADT
-106 FELYFEAGQTGGAW
+106 
-120 EIHFPLEQT
+120 
-129 IPLTLLPDGT
+129 
-139 CQAVGKTF
+139 
-147 EPPTNDSTSNIE
+147 TSINY
-159 STIKI
+159 
-164 RPVEPYSLTPKQ
+164 V
-176 PSLTYGKDGGS
+176 
-187 GDISMDA
+187 
-194 VWNDAEKGFDVKF
+194 AEV
-207 TYNRIRDI
+207 N
-215 SLTFQAEGAMAT
+215 MAT

-244 VSTDSVIAVLARGK
+244 VSTDTVIAVLARGK
-258 TNMNAVT
+258 TNLNAAT
-265 FADLSAYLNDKP
+265 FADLSAYLGDRS

-338 EDAATILAGIK
+338 DDAATILAGIK

-362 CNAAADHTGKP
+362 CNAAQDHTGKP

-390 NILPLSAI
+390 NVLPLSAI

-572 KYAYVNV
+572 KYAYVSV

>member
-1 MATRN
+1 MASRSGGISGN
-6 GKIVKP
+6 LAQSGIR
-12 SNITNV
+12 
-18 YFNAWVRYSEKDAWV
+18 FNAFQRYSEDEEWTQTAINETNNISW
-33 TLVNDSPN
+33 N
-41 PANDVILYD
+41 YD
-50 TEKPLYVK
+50 TEKDLYIRLQISPVN
-58 VAVSSTG
+58 ASR
-65 GSDKYSFQ
+65 YSFQ
-73 GLNSGGGGIGGHGND
+73 GNNSGEYYKP
-88 DIWTDNI
+88 TDAGTSAI
-95 NSTVTRWEAKE
+95 ESTIVRWVRDELE
-106 FELYFEAGQTGGAW
+106 FFIPKGQSGANW
-120 EIHFPLEQT
+120 SIYAPYQKT
-129 IPLTLLPDGT
+129 IPLTLLPAGT
-139 CQAVGKTF
+139 CESIGKTF
-147 EPPTNDSTSNIE
+147 EPPVYDGTNYTE

-164 RPVEPYSLTPKQ
+164 RPVYPYSLKPEQ
-176 PSLTYGKDGGS
+176 PDLTYGTSGS
-187 GDISMDA
+187 GNISMDA

-207 TYNRIRDI
+207 TYHKINDI
-215 SLTFQAEGAMAT
+215 SLTFKAEVAMAT

-244 VSTDSVIAVLARGK
+244 VSTDTVIAVLARGK
-258 TNMNAVT
+258 TDMNAAT

-277 INPND
+277 INPSD

-421 IPNAEAWGSYEG
+421 IPNAEAWGSYAS

-572 KYAYVNV
+572 KYAYVSV

>member
-1 MATRN
+1 MAN
-6 GKIVKP
+6 IAFGISGKLAHSGIKFNEFVKHSESEEWRQVITDATNDVNYYYDP
-12 SNITNV
+12 TQNDLYVRLQISPRNIT
-18 YFNAWVRYSEKDAWV
+18 R
-33 TLVNDSPN
+33 
-41 PANDVILYD
+41 
-50 TEKPLYVK
+50 
-58 VAVSSTG
+58 
-65 GSDKYSFQ
+65 YSFQ
-73 GLNSGGGGIGGHGND
+73 GNNSEGYGFGHAGEDAFVLGTDVGADPVKWTRDELEFFVPKKTDSGGMSIYAPYQN
-88 DIWTDNI
+88 
-95 NSTVTRWEAKE
+95 
-106 FELYFEAGQTGGAW
+106 
-120 EIHFPLEQT
+120 T
-129 IPLTLLPDGT
+129 IPLTLLPEGT
-139 CQAVGKTF
+139 CESIGKTF
-147 EPPTNDSTSNIE
+147 EPPANDSTNNID

-164 RPVEPYSLTPKQ
+164 RPVEPYSLKPKQ
-176 PSLTYGKDGGS
+176 PSLTHGDGGS
-187 GDISMDA
+187 GDISMDP
-194 VWNDAEKGFDVKF
+194 VWNEAEKGFDVKF
-207 TYNRIRDI
+207 TYNRISDI
-215 SLTFQAEGAMAT
+215 SLKFQAEVAMAT

-244 VSTDSVIAVLARGK
+244 VSTDTVIAVLARGK
-258 TNMNAVT
+258 TDMNAAT
-265 FADLSAYLNDKP
+265 FADLAAYLNDKP
-277 INPND
+277 INPSD

-390 NILPLSAI
+390 NVLPLSAI

-421 IPNAEAWGSYEG
+421 IPNAEAWGSYAS

-473 FAAGTITDERARFD
+473 FAAGTVSDERARFD

-572 KYAYVNV
+572 KYAYVSV

>member
-1 MATRN
+1 MAFKLSLSGYADNYSHAKNDIYCKTLIDAEWENVGKDSAGLQSIPAWNQDADMWVMLRRSSEN
-6 GKIVKP
+6 GYCLQQRDGSGWVSPVLIVMGDSSVSVAYEIEEWDAEHVIFHVKP
-12 SNITNV
+12 KDYGADKRIGVSIPQSSCCTT
-18 YFNAWVRYSEKDAWV
+18 YFDKDHAFVDGPPWYPE
-33 TLVNDSPN
+33 LNLEYLIRLRAKSP
-41 PANDVILYD
+41 ASFVKSS
-50 TEKPLYVK
+50 KPK
-58 VAVSSTG
+58 
-65 GSDKYSFQ
+65 
-73 GLNSGGGGIGGHGND
+73 
-88 DIWTDNI
+88 
-95 NSTVTRWEAKE
+95 AKW
-106 FELYFEAGQTGGAW
+106 Q
-120 EIHFPLEQT
+120 
-129 IPLTLLPDGT
+129 D
-139 CQAVGKTF
+139 
-147 EPPTNDSTSNIE
+147 
-159 STIKI
+159 
-164 RPVEPYSLTPKQ
+164 
-176 PSLTYGKDGGS
+176 PSL
-187 GDISMDA
+187 
-194 VWNDAEKGFDVKF
+194 DVKF
-207 TYNRIRDI
+207 TPVWNSGSNGWDI
-215 SLTFQAEGAMAT
+215 TIDPSVNNHFTIDYEYEVQMAT

-244 VSTDSVIAVLARGK
+244 VSTDTVIAVLARGK
-258 TNMNAVT
+258 TDLNAAT
-265 FADLSAYLNDKP
+265 FADLSAYLGDRS
-277 INPND
+277 INPSD

-362 CNAAADHTGKP
+362 CNAAQDHTGKP

-390 NILPLSAI
+390 NVLPLSAI

-421 IPNAEAWGSYEG
+421 IPNAEAWGSYDS
-433 NSFTAMPISETL
+433 NNFTAMPISETL

-473 FAAGTITDERARFD
+473 FAAGTIADERARFD

-572 KYAYVNV
+572 KYAYVSV

>member
-1 MATRN
+1 MKPKDYGADKQIGVSIPQGNCSRVVMDKTRAFIDGCPWVPEFN
-6 GKIVKP
+6 TKTLLKLRPIAPASFVK
-12 SNITNV
+12 
-18 YFNAWVRYSEKDAWV
+18 SEKPTVTFSDTSSGHSVAVAWNENAKGWDL
-33 TLVNDSPN
+33 TIDPS
-41 PANDVILYD
+41 
-50 TEKPLYVK
+50 
-58 VAVSSTG
+58 VSST
-65 GSDKYSFQ
+65 
-73 GLNSGGGGIGGHGND
+73 
-88 DIWTDNI
+88 TNI
-95 NSTVTRWEAKE
+95 NYV
-106 FELYFEAGQTGGAW
+106 
-120 EIHFPLEQT
+120 
-129 IPLTLLPDGT
+129 
-139 CQAVGKTF
+139 
-147 EPPTNDSTSNIE
+147 
-159 STIKI
+159 
-164 RPVEPYSLTPKQ
+164 
-176 PSLTYGKDGGS
+176 
-187 GDISMDA
+187 
-194 VWNDAEKGFDVKF
+194 AEV
-207 TYNRIRDI
+207 N
-215 SLTFQAEGAMAT
+215 MAT

-244 VSTDSVIAVLARGK
+244 VSTDTVIAVLARGK
-258 TNMNAVT
+258 TNLSAAT

-421 IPNAEAWGSYEG
+421 IPNAEAWGSY
-433 NSFTAMPISETL
+433 NSNNFTAMPISETL

-473 FAAGTITDERARFD
+473 FAAGTVSDERARFD

-572 KYAYVNV
+572 KYAYVSV

>member
-1 MATRN
+1 MAFTLRFSGYATYYSHAKFSIYCKTSEDAELTHVGEDSDGLQAIPAWN
-6 GKIVKP
+6 QDTDMWVMLRRSSDQGDCLQQRDGSGWMSPILIVPGDSSVSVAYEIEEWDAEHVIFHVKP
-12 SNITNV
+12 KDYGADKRIGVSIPQSSCCTT
-18 YFNAWVRYSEKDAWV
+18 YFDKNHAFVDGPPWYPELNLEYLIRLRAKSPASFVKSSIPRAEWQ
-33 TLVNDSPN
+33 DS
-41 PANDVILYD
+41 
-50 TEKPLYVK
+50 
-58 VAVSSTG
+58 
-65 GSDKYSFQ
+65 
-73 GLNSGGGGIGGHGND
+73 
-88 DIWTDNI
+88 
-95 NSTVTRWEAKE
+95 
-106 FELYFEAGQTGGAW
+106 
-120 EIHFPLEQT
+120 
-129 IPLTLLPDGT
+129 
-139 CQAVGKTF
+139 
-147 EPPTNDSTSNIE
+147 
-159 STIKI
+159 
-164 RPVEPYSLTPKQ
+164 SL
-176 PSLTYGKDGGS
+176 
-187 GDISMDA
+187 
-194 VWNDAEKGFDVKF
+194 DVKF
-207 TYNRIRDI
+207 TPVWNSSSNGWDI
-215 SLTFQAEGAMAT
+215 TIDPSVNHSLTIAYEYEVQMAT

-244 VSTDSVIAVLARGK
+244 VSTDTVIAVLARGK
-258 TNMNAVT
+258 TDMNAST
-265 FADLSAYLNDKP
+265 FADLAAYLNDKP
-277 INPND
+277 INPSD

-421 IPNAEAWGSYEG
+421 IPNAEAWGSYAS

-501 LKYRASIDSPFT
+501 IKYRASIDSPFT

-572 KYAYVNV
+572 KYAYVSV

>member
-1 MATRN
+1 MAFTLRISGYVTN
-6 GKIVKP
+6 YAYAMFKIYYKTEADAEWTYVGVNSDGMNKIPSWQQDADMWVQLIKDWTGNVFCLQQRDGSGWMSPSLIVMGDSSVSVEYEIEEWDAGHVIFHVKP
-12 SNITNV
+12 KDYGADKQIGVSIPQSNCSRVIMDETRA
-18 YFNAWVRYSEKDAWV
+18 FIDGCPWVPEYNTTTLLKLRPIAPAEFVKSEKPTV
-33 TLVNDSPN
+33 TFS
-41 PANDVILYD
+41 D
-50 TEKPLYVK
+50 TSSAHS
-58 VAVSSTG
+58 VAVAWNEKAKGWDLT
-65 GSDKYSFQ
+65 
-73 GLNSGGGGIGGHGND
+73 
-88 DIWTDNI
+88 I
-95 NSTVTRWEAKE
+95 NPSVSNT
-106 FELYFEAGQTGGAW
+106 
-120 EIHFPLEQT
+120 
-129 IPLTLLPDGT
+129 
-139 CQAVGKTF
+139 
-147 EPPTNDSTSNIE
+147 TSINY
-159 STIKI
+159 
-164 RPVEPYSLTPKQ
+164 V
-176 PSLTYGKDGGS
+176 
-187 GDISMDA
+187 
-194 VWNDAEKGFDVKF
+194 AEV
-207 TYNRIRDI
+207 N
-215 SLTFQAEGAMAT
+215 MAT

-244 VSTDSVIAVLARGK
+244 VSTDTVIAVLARGK
-258 TNMNAVT
+258 TDLNAVT

-277 INPND
+277 IIPSD
-282 ACDMCAYA
+282 ACDMFAYA

-323 QVSCIVIDGGFTTTK
+323 QVSCIVIDGGFTTSK

-362 CNAAADHTGKP
+362 CNAAQDHTGKP

-421 IPNAEAWGSYEG
+421 IPNAEAWGSYES

-527 LNGLVAKGAL
+527 LNWLVAKGAL
-537 IGKPTCEFRAID
+537 IGKPTC
-549 NPKDNIQKGEF
+549 
-560 KWNITCTTTNPL
+560 
-572 KYAYVNV
+572 
-579 SYTSA
+579 
-584 GLDSLVEEG
+584 

>member
-1 MATRN
+1 MPFTLRFSGYATHYAYAQYLIYC
-6 GKIVKP
+6 KTLVDAEW
-12 SNITNV
+12 TNV
-18 YFNAWVRYSEKDAWV
+18 GENNAGLKAIPAWNQDTDMWVMLRRSGKNTYCLQQKDGSGWISPSLIVPEDSSVSVDYEIEEWDAEHVIFHVKSKDYGADKQIGVSIPQSSCCPTYFDQNHAFVDGPPWYPETNLEYLIRFRAKSPASFVKSSKPKATWQGSSSE
-33 TLVNDSPN
+33 VNFTP
-41 PANDVILYD
+41 VW
-50 TEKPLYVK
+50 
-58 VAVSSTG
+58 
-65 GSDKYSFQ
+65 
-73 GLNSGGGGIGGHGND
+73 NSGSNGW
-88 DIWTDNI
+88 DI
-95 NSTVTRWEAKE
+95 
-106 FELYFEAGQTGGAW
+106 
-120 EIHFPLEQT
+120 T
-129 IPLTLLPDGT
+129 ID
-139 CQAVGKTF
+139 
-147 EPPTNDSTSNIE
+147 
-159 STIKI
+159 
-164 RPVEPYSLTPKQ
+164 
-176 PSLTYGKDGGS
+176 PS
-187 GDISMDA
+187 
-194 VWNDAEKGFDVKF
+194 VN
-207 TYNRIRDI
+207 NRLIIDYEYEV
-215 SLTFQAEGAMAT
+215 SMAT

-244 VSTDSVIAVLARGK
+244 VSTDTVIAVLARGK
-258 TNMNAVT
+258 TDLNAAT

-277 INPND
+277 IDPND

-421 IPNAEAWGSYEG
+421 IPNAEAWGSYAS
-433 NSFTAMPISETL
+433 NNFTAMPISETL

-473 FAAGTITDERARFD
+473 FAAGTVSDERARFD

-572 KYAYVNV
+572 KYAYVSV

>member
-1 MATRN
+1 MAFTLSLSGYDDYYAYAKFSIYYKTAADAEWTLVGDN
-6 GKIVKP
+6 ADGMKKIP
-12 SNITNV
+12 AWQQDTDM
-18 YFNAWVRYSEKDAWV
+18 WVRLLKVWVNNVVLQQKLSSGGWIYPALKMGDSLMDSTSEYERVEWDASHVDFHIFAKDYGEDKTISVSIPQSSCSRVVMDETRAFIDGCPWFPEYNTT
-33 TLVNDSPN
+33 TLLKLRSIA
-41 PANDVILYD
+41 PAEFVK
-50 TEKPLYVK
+50 TEKPTVEFSDSSSSHSAA
-58 VAVSSTG
+58 VAWNEKAKGWDLTINPSV
-65 GSDKYSFQ
+65 SDK
-73 GLNSGGGGIGGHGND
+73 
-88 DIWTDNI
+88 
-95 NSTVTRWEAKE
+95 
-106 FELYFEAGQTGGAW
+106 
-120 EIHFPLEQT
+120 
-129 IPLTLLPDGT
+129 
-139 CQAVGKTF
+139 TF
-147 EPPTNDSTSNIE
+147 
-159 STIKI
+159 IK
-164 RPVEPYSLTPKQ
+164 YK
-176 PSLTYGKDGGS
+176 
-187 GDISMDA
+187 
-194 VWNDAEKGFDVKF
+194 AEV
-207 TYNRIRDI
+207 
-215 SLTFQAEGAMAT
+215 SMAT

-244 VSTDSVIAVLARGK
+244 VSTDTVIAVLARDK
-258 TNMNAVT
+258 TDLNAAT
-265 FADLSAYLNDKP
+265 FADLSAYLGDRS
-277 INPND
+277 INPSD

-297 NNVVWCGGTDLA
+297 NNVVWCGGADLA
-309 ACIKTFQDYMTRTP
+309 ACINTFQDYMTRTP
-323 QVSCIVIDGGFTTTK
+323 QVSCIVIDGGFTTSK

-349 KIDGHWDATAILN
+349 RIDGHWDATAIIN
-362 CNAAADHTGKP
+362 CNAGQDHTGKP

-421 IPNAEAWGSYEG
+421 IPNAEAWGSYDSK
-433 NSFTAMPISETL
+433 SFTAMPISETL

-473 FAAGTITDERARFD
+473 FAAGTVSDERARFD

-572 KYAYVNV
+572 KYAYVSV

>member
-1 MATRN
+1 MAN
-6 GKIVKP
+6 INLGISGKLAQSGMKFNEFVKHSESEEWKQVVTDSSNANYVYDPEQKDLYVRLQISP
-12 SNITNV
+12 SNSK
-18 YFNAWVRYSEKDAWV
+18 R
-33 TLVNDSPN
+33 
-41 PANDVILYD
+41 
-50 TEKPLYVK
+50 
-58 VAVSSTG
+58 
-65 GSDKYSFQ
+65 YSFQ
-73 GLNSGGGGIGGHGND
+73 GNNSEGYGFGHSNKDAFVLGTD
-88 DIWTDNI
+88 VGSDPVKWTRDELEFFI
-95 NSTVTRWEAKE
+95 PKQTNSISGMSIYAP
-106 FELYFEAGQTGGAW
+106 YQN
-120 EIHFPLEQT
+120 T
-129 IPLTLLPDGT
+129 IPLTLLPAGT
-139 CQAVGKTF
+139 CESIGETF
-147 EPPTNDSTSNIE
+147 EPPTNDSTSNVE

-164 RPVEPYSLTPKQ
+164 RPVEPYSLTQKQ

-194 VWNDAEKGFDVKF
+194 VWNEAEKGFDVKF

-215 SLTFQAEGAMAT
+215 SLTFQAEVAMAT

-244 VSTDSVIAVLARGK
+244 VSTDTVIAVLARGK
-258 TNMNAVT
+258 TDLNAST
-265 FADLSAYLNDKP
+265 FADLSAYLNDRP

-421 IPNAEAWGSYEG
+421 IPNAEAWGSYAS

-572 KYAYVNV
+572 KYAYVSV

>member
-1 MATRN
+1 MTVAVSISGN
-6 GKIVKP
+6 LQNSGIL
-12 SNITNV
+12 
-18 YFNAWVRYSEKDAWV
+18 FNLFVRYSESEEWV
-33 TLVNDSPN
+33 QAKTDTNSPSYFYEQTENDLYYRLQISPSN
-41 PANDVILYD
+41 TIR
-50 TEKPLYVK
+50 
-58 VAVSSTG
+58 
-65 GSDKYSFQ
+65 YSFQ
-73 GLNSGGGGIGGHGND
+73 GNNS
-88 DIWTDNI
+88 
-95 NSTVTRWEAKE
+95 
-106 FELYFEAGQTGGAW
+106 AGQGFGLTDKDAFILRSNEKIVPVKW
-120 EIHFPLEQT
+120 ERDELEFFIPKSPYPNGCTVYAPYQKT
-129 IPLTLLPDGT
+129 IPLTLLPEGT
-139 CQAVGKTF
+139 CESIRETF
-147 EPPTNDSTSNIE
+147 EPPVNDST
-159 STIKI
+159 
-164 RPVEPYSLTPKQ
+164 
-176 PSLTYGKDGGS
+176 D
-187 GDISMDA
+187 DMDA
-194 VWNDAEKGFDVKF
+194 VWNEAEKGFDVKF
-207 TYNRIRDI
+207 TYSRIRDI
-215 SLTFQAEGAMAT
+215 ELKFQAEIAMAT

-244 VSTDSVIAVLARGK
+244 VSTDTVVAVLARGE
-258 TNMNAVT
+258 TDLNAAT

-277 INPND
+277 INPSN

-323 QVSCIVIDGGFTTTK
+323 QVSCIVIDGAFTTTK

-362 CNAAADHTGKP
+362 CNAAQDHTGKP

-398 RAGLCARSDAEYGAP
+398 RAGLCARSDAEYGVP

-421 IPNAEAWGSYEG
+421 IPNAEAWGAYDSK
-433 NSFTAMPISETL
+433 SFTAMPISETL

-572 KYAYVNV
+572 KYAYVSV

>member
-1 MATRN
+1 MTTQSGGLSGLLATSGIFFNAFQRYSKDEGWTQTATDAKN
-6 GKIVKP
+6 GNLWQYDATKDLYIRVQI
-12 SNITNV
+12 SSTNV
-18 YFNAWVRYSEKDAWV
+18 KR
-33 TLVNDSPN
+33 
-41 PANDVILYD
+41 
-50 TEKPLYVK
+50 
-58 VAVSSTG
+58 
-65 GSDKYSFQ
+65 YSFQ
-73 GLNSGGGGIGGHGND
+73 GSNSGGYYNPTDAFTEGIE
-88 DIWTDNI
+88 
-95 NSTVTRWEAKE
+95 STIVRWVRDEIE
-106 FELYFEAGQTGGAW
+106 FFIPKGQTVANW
-120 EIHFPLEQT
+120 SISSPYSIT
-129 IPLTLLPDGT
+129 IPLTLLPAGT
-139 CQAVGKTF
+139 CKSIGKTF
-147 EPPTNDSTSNIE
+147 EPPTNDSTNNVE

-164 RPVEPYSLTPKQ
+164 RPVEPYSLTTKQ
-176 PSLTYGKDGGS
+176 PSLTYGEDGGS
-187 GDISMDA
+187 GNISMDA
-194 VWNDAEKGFDVKF
+194 VWNEAEKGFDVKF
-207 TYNRIRDI
+207 TYNRISDI
-215 SLTFQAEGAMAT
+215 SLTFQAEVAMAT

-244 VSTDSVIAVLARGK
+244 VSTDTVIAVLARGK
-258 TNMNAVT
+258 TDMNAST

-277 INPND
+277 INPSD

-297 NNVVWCGGTDLA
+297 NNVVWCGGSDLA

-362 CNAAADHTGKP
+362 CNAAQYHTGKP

-421 IPNAEAWGSYEG
+421 IQNAEAWGSYDG
-433 NSFTAMPISETL
+433 SAFTAMPISETL

-572 KYAYVNV
+572 KYAYVSV

>member
-1 MATRN
+1 MASRSGGISGN
-6 GKIVKP
+6 LANSGIR
-12 SNITNV
+12 
-18 YFNAWVRYSEKDAWV
+18 FNAFQRYSEDEEWTQTAINETNKISWK
-33 TLVNDSPN
+33 
-41 PANDVILYD
+41 YD
-50 TEKPLYVK
+50 TEKDLYIRLQISPVN
-58 VAVSSTG
+58 ASR
-65 GSDKYSFQ
+65 YSFQ
-73 GLNSGGGGIGGHGND
+73 GNNSGEYYHP
-88 DIWTDNI
+88 TDA
-95 NSTVTRWEAKE
+95 STSAIESTIVRWVRDELE
-106 FELYFEAGQTGGAW
+106 FFIPKGQSGAGWSIYAPYQN
-120 EIHFPLEQT
+120 T
-129 IPLTLLPDGT
+129 IPLTLLPNGT
-139 CQAVGKTF
+139 CGSIRETF
-147 EPPTNDSTSNIE
+147 EPPVNDSTNNIE

-164 RPVEPYSLTPKQ
+164 RPIYPYSLKPEQ
-176 PSLTYGKDGGS
+176 PSLTYGNGGS
-187 GDISMDA
+187 GNISMDA
-194 VWNDAEKGFDVKF
+194 VWNEDEKGFDVKF

-215 SLTFQAEGAMAT
+215 SLTFKAEVAMAT

-244 VSTDSVIAVLARGK
+244 VLTDTVIAVLARGK

-421 IPNAEAWGSYEG
+421 IPNAEAWGSYDS
-433 NSFTAMPISETL
+433 NNFTAMPISETL

-473 FAAGTITDERARFD
+473 FAAGTVSDERARFD

-572 KYAYVNV
+572 KYAYVSV

>member
-1 MATRN
+1 MAKRI
-6 GKIVKP
+6 GKIIKP

-18 YFNAWVRYSEKDAWV
+18 YFNAWMRYSASGEWV
-33 TLVNDSPN
+33 KVVDDN
-41 PANDVILYD
+41 PLPENYEILYD
-50 TEKPLYVK
+50 TEKSLYVK
-58 VAVSSTG
+58 IAVSSTG
-65 GSDKYSFQ
+65 GSDHYSFQ
-73 GLNSGGGGIGGHGND
+73 GSNSGVGGIGND
-88 DIWTDNI
+88 NIWTDNI
-95 NSTVTRWEAKE
+95 NSTITRWEAKE
-106 FELYFEAGQTGGAW
+106 FELYFAAGQTGVAW
-120 EIHFPLEQT
+120 EIHFPLERT
-129 IPLTLLPDGT
+129 IPLTLLPAGS
-139 CQAVGKTF
+139 CKSIGKTF
-147 EPPTNDSTSNIE
+147 EPPTNDSTNNVE

-164 RPVEPYSLTPKQ
+164 RPVYPYSLTQKQ
-176 PSLTYGKDGGS
+176 PSLTYGHGGS

-215 SLTFQAEGAMAT
+215 SLTFQAEIVMAT

-244 VSTDSVIAVLARGK
+244 VSTDTVIAVLARGK
-258 TNMNAVT
+258 TNLSAAT
-265 FADLSAYLNDKP
+265 FADLSAYLNDRP

-297 NNVVWCGGTDLA
+297 NNVVWCGGADLA

-362 CNAAADHTGKP
+362 CNAAQDHTGKP

-390 NILPLSAI
+390 NVLPLSAI

-421 IPNAEAWGSYEG
+421 IPNAEAWGSYGG

-572 KYAYVNV
+572 KYAYVSV

>member
-1 MATRN
+1 MAFTLSIN
-6 GKIVKP
+6 GYKNSSSVFKFF
-12 SNITNV
+12 V
-18 YFNAWVRYSEKDAWV
+18 YYKTSEQAEWTYV
-33 TLVNDSPN
+33 GRGEN
-41 PANDVILYD
+41 P
-50 TEKPLYVK
+50 
-58 VAVSSTG
+58 
-65 GSDKYSFQ
+65 FQ
-73 GLNSGGGGIGGHGND
+73 NLNSWNQDSEMWLRIV
-88 DIWTDNI
+88 TD
-95 NSTVTRWEAKE
+95 WKE
-106 FELYFEAGQTGGAW
+106 SNYCLQEKGASGW
-120 EIHFPLEQT
+120 
-129 IPLTLLPDGT
+129 
-139 CQAVGKTF
+139 
-147 EPPTNDSTSNIE
+147 
-159 STIKI
+159 
-164 RPVEPYSLTPKQ
+164 VEPTLMMNDAPMNIGTEYERVEWDADHVIFRILPKDYGESKAIQVSIPYSQCSRVGFVSDRDRAFL
-176 PSLTYGKDGGS
+176 DGCPWCPTFNS
-187 GDISMDA
+187 NTLIRLRPIAPASFVKTEEPTITFSDELA
-194 VWNDAEKGFDVKF
+194 NATATAAWNDNDNGWD
-207 TYNRIRDI
+207 
-215 SLTFQAEGAMAT
+215 LTINPDRSPQTLIKYELETSMAT

-244 VSTDSVIAVLARGK
+244 VSTDTVIVVLARGK
-258 TNMNAVT
+258 TDMNAST

-277 INPND
+277 INPSD

-323 QVSCIVIDGGFTTTK
+323 QVSCIVIDGGFTTSK
-338 EDAATILAGIK
+338 ADASTILAGIK

-373 CSSEDAVVTMG
+373 CSSEDAIVTMG

-421 IPNAEAWGSYEG
+421 IPNAEAWGSYDS
-433 NSFTAMPISETL
+433 NNFTAMPISETL
-445 ATSLSAE
+445 ATSLSAQ

-572 KYAYVNV
+572 KYAYVSV

>member
-1 MATRN
+1 MTFRLGQISGNLAQSGIR
-6 GKIVKP
+6 
-12 SNITNV
+12 
-18 YFNAWVRYSEKDAWV
+18 FNAFQRYSEDEEWTQTSINETNKTSW
-33 TLVNDSPN
+33 N
-41 PANDVILYD
+41 YD
-50 TEKPLYVK
+50 TEKYLYIRLQISPVN
-58 VAVSSTG
+58 ASR
-65 GSDKYSFQ
+65 YSFQ
-73 GLNSGGGGIGGHGND
+73 GDNSGGYYNPTDAFTEGIE
-88 DIWTDNI
+88 
-95 NSTVTRWEAKE
+95 STIVRWVRDEIE
-106 FELYFEAGQTGGAW
+106 FFIPKGQSGANW
-120 EIHFPLEQT
+120 SISAPYQHT
-129 IPLTLLPDGT
+129 IQLTLLPEGT
-139 CQAVGKTF
+139 CESIGKTF
-147 EPPTNDSTSNIE
+147 EPPVYDGTNYTE

-164 RPVEPYSLTPKQ
+164 RPVEPYSLTPET
-176 PSLTYGKDGGS
+176 PIIRYGTNDGN
-187 GDISMDA
+187 IYMDA
-194 VWNDAEKGFDVKF
+194 VWNELEKGFDVEF
-207 TYNRIRDI
+207 TYRKISDI
-215 SLTFQAEGAMAT
+215 SLTFKAEIAMAT

-244 VSTDSVIAVLARGK
+244 VSTDTVIAVLARGK
-258 TNMNAVT
+258 TDMNAAK
-265 FADLSAYLNDKP
+265 FADLSAYLDDRS
-277 INPND
+277 INPSD

-297 NNVVWCGGTDLA
+297 NNVVWCGGADLA

-323 QVSCIVIDGGFTTTK
+323 QVSCIVIDGGFTTSQ
-338 EDAATILAGIK
+338 EDAATILEGIK
-349 KIDGHWDATAILN
+349 RIDGHWDATAILN
-362 CNAAADHTGKP
+362 CNAAAYHTGKP

-421 IPNAEAWGSYEG
+421 IPNAEAWGSYDSK
-433 NSFTAMPISETL
+433 SFTAMPISETL

-473 FAAGTITDERARFD
+473 FAAGTVADERARFD

-572 KYAYVNV
+572 KYAYVSV

>member
-1 MATRN
+1 MVFTLRLSGYATSYSHAKFSIYCKTSEDAEWTHVGENSEGLQAIPAWNQDTDMWVMLRRSSDQ
-6 GKIVKP
+6 GYCLQQRDGSGWTSPSLIVMGDSSVLVDYEIEEWDAEHVIFHVKP
-12 SNITNV
+12 KDYGADKRIGVSIPQSSCCTT
-18 YFNAWVRYSEKDAWV
+18 YFDKDHAFVDGPPWYPELNLEYLIRLRAKSPASFV
-33 TLVNDSPN
+33 KSSKPKATWQDS
-41 PANDVILYD
+41 
-50 TEKPLYVK
+50 
-58 VAVSSTG
+58 
-65 GSDKYSFQ
+65 
-73 GLNSGGGGIGGHGND
+73 
-88 DIWTDNI
+88 
-95 NSTVTRWEAKE
+95 
-106 FELYFEAGQTGGAW
+106 
-120 EIHFPLEQT
+120 
-129 IPLTLLPDGT
+129 
-139 CQAVGKTF
+139 
-147 EPPTNDSTSNIE
+147 
-159 STIKI
+159 
-164 RPVEPYSLTPKQ
+164 SL
-176 PSLTYGKDGGS
+176 
-187 GDISMDA
+187 
-194 VWNDAEKGFDVKF
+194 DVKF
-207 TYNRIRDI
+207 SPVWNSGSNGWDI
-215 SLTFQAEGAMAT
+215 TIDPSVNNHLTIDYEYEVQMAT

-244 VSTDSVIAVLARGK
+244 VSTDTVIAVLARGK
-258 TNMNAVT
+258 TDLNAAT
-265 FADLSAYLNDKP
+265 FADLSAYLNDRP
-277 INPND
+277 INPSD

-390 NILPLSAI
+390 NVLPLSAI

-421 IPNAEAWGSYEG
+421 IPNAEAWGSYAS
-433 NSFTAMPISETL
+433 NIFTAMPISETL

-473 FAAGTITDERARFD
+473 FAAGTVSDERARFD

-572 KYAYVNV
+572 KYAYVSV

>member
-1 MATRN
+1 MAFTLSLSGYAEYYSHAMFGIYYKTAADAAWAFEGNNDAGMKNIPAWQQDSDMWIRLDKNWINNEVLQQKSSDGGWVYPALKMGDSFMDSSNEYEIVEWDASHVDFHIFAKDYGENKTISVSIPQSSCSRVIMDGTRAFIDGCPWFPTWN
-6 GKIVKP
+6 TTTLLKLRSIAPASFVK
-12 SNITNV
+12 
-18 YFNAWVRYSEKDAWV
+18 SEK
-33 TLVNDSPN
+33 P
-41 PANDVILYD
+41 
-50 TEKPLYVK
+50 
-58 VAVSSTG
+58 
-65 GSDKYSFQ
+65 
-73 GLNSGGGGIGGHGND
+73 
-88 DIWTDNI
+88 
-95 NSTVTRWEAKE
+95 TVTFPDTSSNHSVGVAWNEMAKGWD
-106 FELYFEAGQTGGAW
+106 L
-120 EIHFPLEQT
+120 T
-129 IPLTLLPDGT
+129 INPSVSNT
-139 CQAVGKTF
+139 
-147 EPPTNDSTSNIE
+147 TSINY
-159 STIKI
+159 
-164 RPVEPYSLTPKQ
+164 V
-176 PSLTYGKDGGS
+176 
-187 GDISMDA
+187 
-194 VWNDAEKGFDVKF
+194 AEV
-207 TYNRIRDI
+207 N
-215 SLTFQAEGAMAT
+215 MAT

-244 VSTDSVIAVLARGK
+244 VSTDTVIAVLARGK
-258 TNMNAVT
+258 TDMNAVT

-362 CNAAADHTGKP
+362 CNAAQDHTGKP

-390 NILPLSAI
+390 NVLPLSAI

-421 IPNAEAWGSYEG
+421 IPNAEAWGSYDN

-572 KYAYVNV
+572 KYAYVSV

>member
-1 MATRN
+1 MASRRGELSGN
-6 GKIVKP
+6 LAHSGIR
-12 SNITNV
+12 
-18 YFNAWVRYSEKDAWV
+18 FNAFQSYSEDEEWTPTTINETNKTSW
-33 TLVNDSPN
+33 N
-41 PANDVILYD
+41 YD
-50 TEKPLYVK
+50 TEKDLYIRLQI
-58 VAVSSTG
+58 SPSN
-65 GSDKYSFQ
+65 SNRYSFQ
-73 GLNSGGGGIGGHGND
+73 GDNSGEYYHP
-88 DIWTDNI
+88 TDA
-95 NSTVTRWEAKE
+95 STSAIESTLVRWDRDELE
-106 FELYFEAGQTGGAW
+106 FFIPKGQTGANW
-120 EIHFPLEQT
+120 SIYAPYQNT
-129 IPLTLLPDGT
+129 IPLTLLPEGT
-139 CQAVGKTF
+139 CESIGKTF
-147 EPPTNDSTSNIE
+147 EPPVNDSSNNVE

-164 RPVEPYSLTPKQ
+164 RPVEPYSLKSKQ
-176 PSLTYGKDGGS
+176 PSLTYGNGGS
-187 GDISMDA
+187 GDISMDP
-194 VWNDAEKGFDVKF
+194 VWNEAEKGFDVKF
-207 TYNRIRDI
+207 TYRKISDI
-215 SLTFQAEGAMAT
+215 SLTFKAEVAMAT

-244 VSTDSVIAVLARGK
+244 VSTDTVIAVLARGK
-258 TNMNAVT
+258 TNLNAAT

-277 INPND
+277 INPSD

-349 KIDGHWDATAILN
+349 RIDGHWDATAILN
-362 CNAAADHTGKP
+362 CNAAKDHTGKP

-421 IPNAEAWGSYEG
+421 IPNAEAWGSYDG
-433 NSFTAMPISETL
+433 SSFTAMPISETL

-501 LKYRASIDSPFT
+501 LKYRASIDAPFT

-572 KYAYVNV
+572 KYAYVSV

-584 GLDSLVEEG
+584 GLDTLVEEG

>member
-1 MATRN
+1 MATRS

-18 YFNAWVRYSEKDAWV
+18 YFNAWKRYSEADDWDIV
-33 TLVNDSPN
+33 VNDNPSPEN
-41 PANDVILYD
+41 YAILYD

-58 VAVSSTG
+58 IAVSSTG

-95 NSTVTRWEAKE
+95 NSTITRWEAKE
-106 FELYFEAGQTGGAW
+106 FELYFAAGQTGGAW

-139 CQAVGKTF
+139 CHAIGKTF
-147 EPPTNDSTSNIE
+147 EPPVNDSTSNVE

-164 RPVEPYSLTPKQ
+164 RPVEPYSLKPEQ
-176 PSLTYGKDGGS
+176 PSLTYGNSGS
-187 GDISMDA
+187 GNISMDA

-207 TYNRIRDI
+207 TYNRIRNI
-215 SLTFQAEGAMAT
+215 SLTFKAEIQMAT

-244 VSTDSVIAVLARGK
+244 VSTDTVVAVLARGK
-258 TNMNAVT
+258 TDLNAAT
-265 FADLSAYLNDKP
+265 FADLSAYLNDRP
-277 INPND
+277 INPSD

-421 IPNAEAWGSYEG
+421 IPNAEAWGSYDS

-572 KYAYVNV
+572 KYAYVSV